1 LIGDPLE
8 NAAFFLQKFKFF
20 ISKTAIQQNSR
31 TKIANFKQSKSNF
44 LKTLSFFHNF
54 QQSKAPKIH
63 FLLKNSKIFNKFR
76 NYILPFPIKSA
87 NFPSTFYKL
96 SNFNSGLL
104 WQIRH

>member
-1 LIGDPLE
+1 V
-8 NAAFFLQKFKFF
+8 
-20 ISKTAIQQNSR
+20 
-31 TKIANFKQSKSNF
+31 NFEQPKSNF

-54 QQSKAPKIH
+54 QQLKAQKIH

-76 NYILPFPIKSA
+76 NYILPLQAKTA
-87 NFPSTFYKL
+87 NFSSTFYKF